1 MSALHPV
8 WLAPPGPEIR
18 EQWKRGLLGL
28 LFPLRWPFPLFF
40 PEFPG
45 KGSLLWEELKARF
58 SSWLLLMKPVEPV
71 EARADVDLHTGV
83 GTIQSPDLSD

>member
-1 MSALHPV
+1 MSALHPL
-8 WLAPPGPEIR
+8 WLGPPGPETGEWWR
-18 EQWKRGLLGL
+18 RGLLDL
-28 LFPLRWPFPLFF
+28 LPLCWPFLLFF

-45 KGSLLWEELKARF
+45 QGPLLWDELKARF

-71 EARADVDLHTGV
+71 EARADVDLHMGV